1 MSENPILTRETLLI
15 RLRNSE
21 DQASWKEFVD
31 LYTPLIYRYCQKR
44 EITHSDAADIS
55 QNVMRKVA
63 GALQNFQYDPEK
75 GKFKAWLFTTVR
87 HSIIDFYRLKARQPI
102 AESTA
107 RLIQL
112 MDCSPNQNECDTW
125 EQDYQRQMLAWAM
138 EKIKPEFS
146 QRIWGV
152 FENTALKGQRSVDV
166 AKEVGMSE
174 NAIAVA
180 KHRVSKRLKEKI
192 EGVDS
197 ERWEQEMVSLNQES

>member
-1 MSENPILTRETLLI
+1 MSEDPILTRETLLI

-44 EITHSDAADIS
+44 EIAHSDAADIS

-75 GKFKAWLFTTVR
+75 GKFKAWLFTTTR
-87 HSIIDFYRLKARQPI
+87 HSIIDFYRQKARQPI

-107 RLIQL
+107 RLVQL
-112 MDCSPNQNECDTW
+112 MDRSPSQNECDTW

-152 FENTALKGQRSVDV
+152 FEDTALKGRRSVDV

-180 KHRVSKRLKEKI
+180 KHRVLKRLKEKI

-197 ERWEQEMVSLNQES
+197 EQWEQEMVSLNQES